1 MSRKQNFIKTTDV
14 ETAKKLETI
23 GFKLI
28 SHIGNMYTFLNIN
41 PQSMNFEGI
50 DTKKIVYDNKLS
62 L

>member
-1 MSRKQNFIKTTDV
+1 MDKKLVKTTD
-14 ETAKKLETI
+14 EKTAQQLIEA

-28 SHIGNMYTFLNIN
+28 SNIGNMYTFLNDMSN
-41 PQSMNFEGI
+41 VKFDAI

>member
-1 MSRKQNFIKTTDV
+1 MSHKQNFIKTTDAD
-14 ETAKKLETI
+14 TATKLEVA

-28 SHIGNMYTFLNIN
+28 SHIGNMYTFFNDK
-41 PQSMNFEGI
+41 PQCMSFEGI

>member
-14 ETAKKLETI
+14 ETATKLESI

-28 SHIGNMYTFLNIN
+28 SHIGNMYTFLNN
-41 PQSMNFEGI
+41 STQSMNFESI
-50 DTKKIVYDNKLS
+50 DAKKIVYDNKLS